1 MRSARLSVFVAITLA
16 LVLSACGGGAQPAP
30 TTPPKPAETKP
41 AASPAASPGG
51 SPSPV
56 PAASPSPSPGA
67 SPVAKPAAAV
77 ASPSP
82 SPSPSPVAQ
91 AAPGAAKPTVRM
103 GSANF
108 PEQVIL
114 AELYGQVLEANG
126 YRVERRLNLGN
137 REIVFP
143 AIDSGQID
151 MYPEYLA
158 TMLAFVTRENKATAD
173 AVQTYRLLQEALQPR
188 AITVLDFAPAINTN
202 GFVVTRQT
210 AERRNLSKMTD
221 LAPIGGELV
230 LGGPPE
236 CPQRPFCL
244 QGLRD
249 TYGINFR
256 DFRPLD
262 VGGPLTVSA
271 LEAGQIDVALLFT
284 TDAAITAR
292 NLVLLQ
298 DDKNLQLADNVAPVV
313 RDQLLSQ
320 VQPDF
325 RTAVNGVS
333 AQLTTPEL
341 TELNRQAGIERR
353 EPRDIAAAW
362 LRSKGLVR

>member
-1 MRSARLSVFVAITLA
+1 VRSARLSVFVAVTLA
-16 LVLSACGGGAQPAP
+16 VVLSACGGGAQPAP
-30 TTPPKPAETKP
+30 TTPSKPAETKP

-56 PAASPSPSPGA
+56 PAASPSPSP
-67 SPVAKPAAAV
+67 VAKPAAAV

-82 SPSPSPVAQ
+82 SPSPSPAAQ
-91 AAPGAAKPTVRM
+91 AATGGAKPTVRM
-103 GSANF
+103 GSTNF
-108 PEQVIL
+108 SEQIVL
-114 AELYGQVLEANG
+114 AEMYGQVLEANG

-143 AIDSGQID
+143 AIESGQID

-158 TMLAFVTRENKATAD
+158 TMLAFATQAQTKPTSD
-173 AVQTYRLLQEALQPR
+173 AVETYRLAQEALRPR
-188 AITVLDFAPAINTN
+188 GITVLDFAPAINTN

-210 AERRNLSKMTD
+210 AERRNLSRMSD
-221 LAPIGGELV
+221 LTPIGGELV

-244 QGLRD
+244 QGLRE

-256 DFRPLD
+256 EFRPLD
-262 VGGPLTVSA
+262 AGGPLTVAA

-284 TDAAITAR
+284 TDAVITAR
-292 NLVLLQ
+292 NFTLLQ

-333 AQLTTPEL
+333 AQLTTQEL
-341 TELNRQAGIERR
+341 TELNRQVGIERR
-353 EPRDIAAAW
+353 EPRDVAAAW
-362 LRSKGLVR
+362 LRTKGLVR